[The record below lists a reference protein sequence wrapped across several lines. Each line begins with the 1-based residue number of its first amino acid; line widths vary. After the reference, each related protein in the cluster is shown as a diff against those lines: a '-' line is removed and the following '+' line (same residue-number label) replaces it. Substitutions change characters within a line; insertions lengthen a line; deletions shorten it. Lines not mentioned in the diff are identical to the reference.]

1 MASFE
6 EKLESLDHTL
16 TRVIQTQ
23 ELGQAHLEQALTRVE
38 GLIPVAGAAVASAMT
53 ASANQAAQAHLAAL
67 MRVVD
72 EVVTA
77 SKGTVAEAS
86 KAVQELRQSLQAE
99 VQASQGMLKAVNAEA
114 DKASGLMKRMGE
126 QGTQGEETLK
136 AIHVELVALGQSVGA
151 HKVQMNTAIKE
162 AESEA
167 KKELGSLRERIH
179 DLIPGYLAWFREGF
193 NAVVV
198 VLCLNLVLWGAYY
211 AAKIYVE
218 KNRTEEI
225 RAEVVKEVRESLVV
239 RAVAY
244 TVVPKAEGG
253 VRVEPQ
259 GIQVPLVMQE
269 DGSFQRMKR
278 TADGRWAWGRYM
290 WSPEQVY
297 TAQAWDSKT
306 GTVLKADLP
315 Q

>member
-1 MASFE
+1 MGLFE
-6 EKLESLDHTL
+6 DQLESLDHAL
-16 TRVIQTQ
+16 TRVTQ
-23 ELGQAHLEQALTRVE
+23 AHDLGQARLEQALTRVE
-38 GLIPVAGAAVASAMT
+38 GLIPGAGAAVASAMA
-53 ASANQAAQAHLAAL
+53 ASADQAAQAHLVAL

-86 KAVQELRQSLQAE
+86 KAVQDLRQSLQAE

-114 DKASGLMKRMGE
+114 DKASTLLRKMGE

-136 AIHVELVALGQSVGA
+136 AIHAELVALGQSVGA

-193 NAVVV
+193 NVVVV

-211 AAKIYVE
+211 GAKIYVE
-218 KNRTEEI
+218 KNRADEI
-225 RAEVVKEVRESLVV
+225 RAEVVKEVKGNLTV
-239 RAVAY
+239 RALVY
-244 TVVPKAEGG
+244 SVTPTIGG
-253 VRVEPQ
+253 GAKVDAH
-259 GIQVPLVMQE
+259 GLQVPLVVQD
-269 DGSFQRMKR
+269 DGSFRPMTR
-278 TADGRWAWGRYM
+278 TANGEWTWGRHT
-290 WSPEQVY
+290 WKPEQVV
-297 TAQAWDSKT
+297 TAQAWQTKE
-306 GTVLKADLP
+306 GTVLKSDLP
-315 Q
+315 E